1 MSAIAPQGE
10 VRIERVFGAGA
21 EPVSLQWL
29 VQAEPVH
36 RQLRPGLDADYPSQ
50 MRRVFSGGAEM
61 AVAVARGRVIGV
73 AVFRLFENTH
83 AGRRFY
89 VDDLVTDEAHRSA
102 GAGAALLGWLESEA
116 RRRGCEGL
124 DLESGTQRTRAHRF
138 YFREGFFVT
147 GFSFRKSL

>member
-1 MSAIAPQGE
+1 MSATALQAD
-10 VRIERVFGAGA
+10 VRIERVFGPGA
-21 EPVSLQWL
+21 EPALLQWL
-29 VQAEPVH
+29 AQAEPVH
-36 RQLRPGLDADYPSQ
+36 RQLRPGLDADYLSQ
-50 MRRVFSGGAEM
+50 MQRVFSGGAEM
-61 AVAVARGRVIGV
+61 AVAVAGGRVIGV

-89 VDDLVTDEAHRSA
+89 VDDLVIDEAHRSA
-102 GAGAALLGWLESEA
+102 GTGAALLCWLESEA
-116 RRRGCEGL
+116 SRRGCGGL